1 MKAILII
8 AHHCILP
15 GAYKGFEEI
24 LDKLHHDLPG
34 TRVASTSLLD
44 LENDLRTLLREDVES
59 VTLLPFLLLNGQHAK
74 NDVPRVVAKLQ
85 AEFPQ
90 IPISLLPCLGDWKEF
105 ANMVVAGLC
114 TAQIDERTD
123 LRSYRRKTKD
133 KYLSSLVSRLS
144 SKSSL
149 FSVEL
154 NLEGR
159 NVLVVGGGRI
169 ALRKVKTLLP
179 TGARITVVAPQ
190 FDPEFDYLRREN
202 EASPLQTKDERV
214 SLKNDISLVSR
225 PTLVAMRTKGLRP
238 KCCPLSSL
246 VLEQRPYATD
256 DLRGV
261 FMVFICTDQPTVN
274 AQVSN
279 DARAR
284 RILVNNA
291 CDYLDGDFIVPARM
305 DFGENIAVTVST
317 QGRAPSL
324 AKKLKQKIQTE
335 WAEGLEKEENAFFAQ
350 K

>member
-24 LDKLHHDLPG
+24 LDRLHHDLPG

-59 VTLLPFLLLNGQHAK
+59 VTLLPYLLLNGQHTK

-85 AEFPQ
+85 EEFPQ
-90 IPISLLPCLGDWKEF
+90 IPITLLPCLGDWKEF
-105 ANMVVAGLC
+105 SSMVVCGIRNAQNEISQSAAGVTSLLKVP
-114 TAQIDERTD
+114 QERAH
-123 LRSYRRKTKD
+123 
-133 KYLSSLVSRLS
+133 SSN
-144 SKSSL
+144 L
-149 FSVEL
+149 FSIEL

-169 ALRKVKTLLP
+169 ALRKVKTLIP
-179 TGARITVVAPQ
+179 TGAHITVVAPQ
-190 FDPEFDYLRREN
+190 IDPEFETLKTGDKVPELSRGV
-202 EASPLQTKDERV
+202 EASIT
-214 SLKNDISLVSR
+214 LK
-225 PTLVAMRTKGLRP
+225 K
-238 KCCPLSSL
+238 
-246 VLEQRPYATD
+246 RPYEPL
-256 DLRGV
+256 DLRCV
-261 FMVFICTDQPTVN
+261 FMVFICTDQPAVN

-335 WAEGLEKEENAFFAQ
+335 WAEDLEQVEREFGK
-350 K
+350 

>member
-24 LDKLHHDLPG
+24 LDRLHHDLPG

-59 VTLLPFLLLNGQHAK
+59 VTLLPYLLLNGQHTK

-90 IPISLLPCLGDWKEF
+90 IPITLLPCLGDWKEF
-105 ANMVVAGLC
+105 SSMVVCGIRNAQNEISQSAAGVTSLLKVP
-114 TAQIDERTD
+114 QERAH
-123 LRSYRRKTKD
+123 
-133 KYLSSLVSRLS
+133 SSN
-144 SKSSL
+144 L
-149 FSVEL
+149 FSIEL

-169 ALRKVKTLLP
+169 ALRKVKTLIP
-179 TGARITVVAPQ
+179 TGAHITVVAPQ
-190 FDPEFDYLRREN
+190 IDPEFETLKTGDKVPELSRGV
-202 EASPLQTKDERV
+202 EASIT
-214 SLKNDISLVSR
+214 LK
-225 PTLVAMRTKGLRP
+225 K
-238 KCCPLSSL
+238 
-246 VLEQRPYATD
+246 RPYEPL
-256 DLRGV
+256 DLRCV
-261 FMVFICTDQPTVN
+261 FMVFICTDQPAVN

-335 WAEGLEKEENAFFAQ
+335 WAEDLEQVEREFGK
-350 K
+350 

>member
-24 LDKLHHDLPG
+24 LDQLHHDMPG

-44 LENDLRTLLREDVES
+44 LENDLRALLREDVES
-59 VTLLPFLLLNGQHAK
+59 VTLLPYLLLNGQHTK
-74 NDVPRVVAKLQ
+74 NDVPKVVARLQ
-85 AEFPQ
+85 AEYPQ
-90 IPISLLPCLGDWKEF
+90 IPITLLPCLGDWKEF
-105 ANMVVAGLC
+105 AGMVVSGIRNAEIRNNVVASPVG
-114 TAQIDERTD
+114 AKQSI
-123 LRSYRRKTKD
+123 
-133 KYLSSLVSRLS
+133 SSNSNF
-144 SKSSL
+144 
-149 FSVEL
+149 FSIEL

-190 FDPEFDYLRREN
+190 FDPEFESLQSADKVAELSRRAES
-202 EASPLQTKDERV
+202 ASIT
-214 SLKNDISLVSR
+214 LK
-225 PTLVAMRTKGLRP
+225 T
-238 KCCPLSSL
+238 
-246 VLEQRPYATD
+246 RPYEPL
-256 DLRGV
+256 DLRGI

-335 WAEGLEKEENAFFAQ
+335 WAEGLEQVEKEFYES
-350 K
+350 

>member
-15 GAYKGFEEI
+15 GAYKGFEGI

-44 LENDLRTLLREDVES
+44 LENDLRTLLREDIES
-59 VTLLPFLLLNGQHAK
+59 VTLLPFLLLNGQHTK

-90 IPISLLPCLGDWKEF
+90 IPITLLPCLGDWKEF
-105 ANMVVAGLC
+105 ADMVVNGVRN
-114 TAQIDERTD
+114 AQIENPQSAVGATSYPKAPQERAH
-123 LRSYRRKTKD
+123 
-133 KYLSSLVSRLS
+133 SSN
-144 SKSSL
+144 L
-149 FSVEL
+149 FSIEL

-190 FDPEFDYLRREN
+190 FDPEF
-202 EASPLQTKDERV
+202 K
-214 SLKNDISLVSR
+214 SLDSSTTPNGSAQND
-225 PTLVAMRTKGLRP
+225 TLTSVTLIN
-238 KCCPLSSL
+238 
-246 VLEQRPYATD
+246 RPYEPL

-261 FMVFICTDQPTVN
+261 FMVFICTDQPAVN

-279 DARAR
+279 DAHAR

-335 WAEGLEKEENAFFAQ
+335 WAEGLEQVERDFLH
-350 K
+350 

>member
-15 GAYKGFEEI
+15 GAYKGFETI
-24 LDKLHHDLPG
+24 LDRLHHDMPG

-59 VTLLPFLLLNGQHAK
+59 VTLLPFLLLNGQHSK

-90 IPISLLPCLGDWKEF
+90 IPITLLPCLGDWKDF
-105 ANMVVAGLC
+105 ADMVVAGIRNAQDAC
-114 TAQIDERTD
+114 TCASSSSWSHECGDRIHSERAH
-123 LRSYRRKTKD
+123 
-133 KYLSSLVSRLS
+133 SSN
-144 SKSSL
+144 L
-149 FSVEL
+149 FSIEV
-154 NLEGR
+154 NLEGK

-190 FDPEFDYLRREN
+190 FDPEF
-202 EASPLQTKDERV
+202 
-214 SLKNDISLVSR
+214 SLVSR
-225 PTLVAMRTKGLRP
+225 P
-238 KCCPLSSL
+238 SSL
-246 VLEQRPYATD
+246 VLINRPYEPL
-256 DLRGV
+256 DLRGI
-261 FMVFICTDQPTVN
+261 FMVFICTDQPAVN

-335 WAEGLEKEENAFFAQ
+335 WAEGLEQVERDFK
-350 K
+350 

>member
-15 GAYKGFEEI
+15 GAYKGFEGI

-59 VTLLPFLLLNGQHAK
+59 VTLLPFLLLNGQHTK

-85 AEFPQ
+85 EEFPQ
-90 IPISLLPCLGDWKEF
+90 IPITLMPCLGDWKEF
-105 ANMVVAGLC
+105 SEMVVAGIRN
-114 TAQIDERTD
+114 AQKETVRQ
-123 LRSYRRKTKD
+123 
-133 KYLSSLVSRLS
+133 SSNSTLHTTHSTS
-144 SKSSL
+144 HTSNL
-149 FSVEL
+149 FSIEL

-179 TGARITVVAPQ
+179 TGAHITVVAPQ
-190 FDPEFDYLRREN
+190 LDPEFTTIP
-202 EASPLQTKDERV
+202 SIV
-214 SLKNDISLVSR
+214 LKSR
-225 PTLVAMRTKGLRP
+225 PYE
-238 KCCPLSSL
+238 PL
-246 VLEQRPYATD
+246 
-256 DLRGV
+256 DLRGI
-261 FMVFICTDQPTVN
+261 FMVFICTDKPAVN

-335 WAEGLEKEENAFFAQ
+335 WAEGLEQVEREFGK
-350 K
+350 

>member
-24 LDKLHHDLPG
+24 LDRLHHDLPG

-44 LENDLRTLLREDVES
+44 LETDLRTLLREDVES
-59 VTLLPFLLLNGQHAK
+59 VTLLPYLLLNGQHTK
-74 NDVPRVVAKLQ
+74 NDVPRIVARLQ
-85 AEFPQ
+85 TEFPQ
-90 IPISLLPCLGDWKEF
+90 IPITLLPCLGDWKKF
-105 ANMVVAGLC
+105 ADMVVDGVRN
-114 TAQIDERTD
+114 AQNKSSQKATPVQGGDSPSA
-123 LRSYRRKTKD
+123 LSRS
-133 KYLSSLVSRLS
+133 
-144 SKSSL
+144 SSL
-149 FSVEL
+149 FSIEL

-169 ALRKVKTLLP
+169 ALRKVKSLVP

-190 FDPEFDYLRREN
+190 FDPEF
-202 EASPLQTKDERV
+202 EALASAFEQSALNNQGT
-214 SLKNDISLVSR
+214 
-225 PTLVAMRTKGLRP
+225 
-238 KCCPLSSL
+238 SL
-246 VLEQRPYATD
+246 VLKRRSYEPL
-256 DLRGV
+256 DLLGI
-261 FMVFICTDQPTVN
+261 FMVFICTDQPAVN

-335 WAEGLEKEENAFFAQ
+335 WGDGLAQ
-350 K
+350 IEQEFLL

>member
-24 LDKLHHDLPG
+24 LDRLHHDLPG

-59 VTLLPFLLLNGQHAK
+59 VTLLPYLLLNGQHTK

-85 AEFPQ
+85 VEFPQ
-90 IPISLLPCLGDWKEF
+90 IPITLLPCLGDWKEF
-105 ANMVVAGLC
+105 SSMVVCGIRN
-114 TAQIDERTD
+114 AQLDEKKP
-123 LRSYRRKTKD
+123 SE
-133 KYLSSLVSRLS
+133 SLVSRLS
-144 SKSSL
+144 SKTSNL
-149 FSVEL
+149 FSIEL

-169 ALRKVKTLLP
+169 ALRKVKTLIP
-179 TGARITVVAPQ
+179 TGAHITVVAPQ
-190 FDPEFDYLRREN
+190 FDPEFETLKTGDKVPELSRGT
-202 EASPLQTKDERV
+202 EASIT
-214 SLKNDISLVSR
+214 LK
-225 PTLVAMRTKGLRP
+225 K
-238 KCCPLSSL
+238 
-246 VLEQRPYATD
+246 RPYEPL
-256 DLRGV
+256 DLRCV
-261 FMVFICTDQPTVN
+261 FMVFICTDQPAVN

-324 AKKLKQKIQTE
+324 AKKLKQKIQAE
-335 WAEGLEKEENAFFAQ
+335 WAEGLEQVEREFGKS
-350 K
+350 

>member
-15 GAYKGFEEI
+15 GAYKGFEGI

-59 VTLLPFLLLNGQHAK
+59 VTLLPFLLLNGQHSK

-85 AEFPQ
+85 EEFPQ
-90 IPISLLPCLGDWKEF
+90 IPITLMPCLGDWKEF
-105 ANMVVAGLC
+105 SDMVVDGIRN
-114 TAQIDERTD
+114 AQKETVHQ
-123 LRSYRRKTKD
+123 
-133 KYLSSLVSRLS
+133 SSNSTLHTTHSTS
-144 SKSSL
+144 HTSNL
-149 FSVEL
+149 FSIEL

-179 TGARITVVAPQ
+179 TGAHITVVAPQ
-190 FDPEFDYLRREN
+190 LDPEFTTI
-202 EASPLQTKDERV
+202 SSIV
-214 SLKNDISLVSR
+214 LKN
-225 PTLVAMRTKGLRP
+225 
-238 KCCPLSSL
+238 
-246 VLEQRPYATD
+246 RPYEPL
-256 DLRGV
+256 DLRGI
-261 FMVFICTDQPTVN
+261 FMVFICTDQPAVN

-324 AKKLKQKIQTE
+324 AKKLKQKIQSE
-335 WAEGLEKEENAFFAQ
+335 WAEGLEQVERDFLH
-350 K
+350 

>member
-59 VTLLPFLLLNGQHAK
+59 VTLLPYLLLNGQHSK

-85 AEFPQ
+85 EEFPQ
-90 IPISLLPCLGDWKEF
+90 IPITLLPCLGDWKEF
-105 ANMVVAGLC
+105 ANMVVSGIRN
-114 TAQIDERTD
+114 AQSDLSQSASGATPYPKAPQERAH
-123 LRSYRRKTKD
+123 
-133 KYLSSLVSRLS
+133 SSN
-144 SKSSL
+144 L
-149 FSVEL
+149 FSIEV
-154 NLEGR
+154 NLEGK

-190 FDPEFDYLRREN
+190 LDPEF
-202 EASPLQTKDERV
+202 EALKSGETAEPAA
-214 SLKNDISLVSR
+214 SIILKN
-225 PTLVAMRTKGLRP
+225 
-238 KCCPLSSL
+238 
-246 VLEQRPYATD
+246 RPYEPL
-256 DLRGV
+256 DLRGI
-261 FMVFICTDQPTVN
+261 FMVFICTDQPAVN

-324 AKKLKQKIQTE
+324 AKKLKQKIQSE
-335 WAEGLEKEENAFFAQ
+335 WAEGLEKVERDFLNS
-350 K
+350 

>member
-59 VTLLPFLLLNGQHAK
+59 VTLLPYLLLNGQHSK

-85 AEFPQ
+85 EEFPR
-90 IPISLLPCLGDWKEF
+90 IPITLLPCLGDWKEF
-105 ANMVVAGLC
+105 ADMVVCGIRN
-114 TAQIDERTD
+114 AQEPRACAP
-123 LRSYRRKTKD
+123 
-133 KYLSSLVSRLS
+133 SSS
-144 SKSSL
+144 STPEHRNSNL
-149 FSVEL
+149 FSIEV
-154 NLEGR
+154 NLEGK

-190 FDPEFDYLRREN
+190 FDPEF
-202 EASPLQTKDERV
+202 
-214 SLKNDISLVSR
+214 SLVSR
-225 PTLVAMRTKGLRP
+225 
-238 KCCPLSSL
+238 LSSL
-246 VLEQRPYATD
+246 VLINRPYEPL
-256 DLRGV
+256 DLRGI
-261 FMVFICTDQPTVN
+261 FMVFICTDQPAVN

-335 WAEGLEKEENAFFAQ
+335 WAEGLEQVERDFK
-350 K
+350 

>member
-15 GAYKGFEEI
+15 GAYKGFEGI

-59 VTLLPFLLLNGQHAK
+59 VTLLPFLLLNGQHSK

-85 AEFPQ
+85 EEFPQ
-90 IPISLLPCLGDWKEF
+90 IPITLMPCLGDWSEF
-105 ANMVVAGLC
+105 AAMVVNGIRN
-114 TAQIDERTD
+114 AQEPRSCAPSSSSATELRT
-123 LRSYRRKTKD
+123 SN
-133 KYLSSLVSRLS
+133 
-144 SKSSL
+144 L
-149 FSVEL
+149 FSIEL

-169 ALRKVKTLLP
+169 ALRKVRTLLP
-179 TGARITVVAPQ
+179 TGAHITVVAPQ
-190 FDPEFDYLRREN
+190 LDPEFTTIP
-202 EASPLQTKDERV
+202 SIV
-214 SLKNDISLVSR
+214 LKSR
-225 PTLVAMRTKGLRP
+225 PYE
-238 KCCPLSSL
+238 PL
-246 VLEQRPYATD
+246 
-256 DLRGV
+256 DLRGI
-261 FMVFICTDQPTVN
+261 FMVFICTDKPAVN

-324 AKKLKQKIQTE
+324 AKKLKQKIQSE
-335 WAEGLEKEENAFFAQ
+335 WAEGLEQVERDFLH
-350 K
+350 

>member
-90 IPISLLPCLGDWKEF
+90 IPITLMPCLGDWKAF
-105 ANMVVAGLC
+105 SNMVVSGL
-114 TAQIDERTD
+114 RTVQNQ
-123 LRSYRRKTKD
+123 SENASVTKPAT
-133 KYLSSLVSRLS
+133 SQNH
-144 SKSSL
+144 SL
-149 FSVEL
+149 FSIEL
-154 NLEGR
+154 NLDGR

-190 FDPEFDYLRREN
+190 FDPEFQKFAPQSVILL
-202 EASPLQTKDERV
+202 P
-214 SLKNDISLVSR
+214 
-225 PTLVAMRTKGLRP
+225 
-238 KCCPLSSL
+238 
-246 VLEQRPYATD
+246 RPYATD

-261 FMVFICTDQPTVN
+261 FMVFICTDKPAVN

-279 DARAR
+279 DAHAR

-335 WAEGLEKEENAFFAQ
+335 WAEGLEQVERDFLL
-350 K
+350 

>member
-59 VTLLPFLLLNGQHAK
+59 VTLLPYLLLNGQHSK

-85 AEFPQ
+85 EEFPQ
-90 IPISLLPCLGDWKEF
+90 IPITLLPCLGDWKEF
-105 ANMVVAGLC
+105 ADMVVAGIRN
-114 TAQIDERTD
+114 AQDAPSSSWSRPGPCKGIGTGDRIHSEPRT
-123 LRSYRRKTKD
+123 SN
-133 KYLSSLVSRLS
+133 
-144 SKSSL
+144 L
-149 FSVEL
+149 FSIEV
-154 NLEGR
+154 NLEGK

-190 FDPEFDYLRREN
+190 FDPEFDALCRHSERSEESSQFSN
-202 EASPLQTKDERV
+202 SASAEQVLSIT
-214 SLKNDISLVSR
+214 LK
-225 PTLVAMRTKGLRP
+225 
-238 KCCPLSSL
+238 
-246 VLEQRPYATD
+246 QRPYEPL
-256 DLRGV
+256 DLRGI
-261 FMVFICTDQPTVN
+261 FMVFICTDQPAVN

-335 WAEGLEKEENAFFAQ
+335 WAEGLEQVEHDFLNS
-350 K
+350 

>member
-1 MKAILII
+1 MKVILII

-24 LDKLHHDLPG
+24 LDRLHHDLPG

-59 VTLLPFLLLNGQHAK
+59 VTLLPYLLLNGQHTK
-74 NDVPRVVAKLQ
+74 NDVPRIVARLQ
-85 AEFPQ
+85 TEFPQ
-90 IPISLLPCLGDWKEF
+90 IPITLLPCLGDWKKF
-105 ANMVVAGLC
+105 ADMVVDGVRN
-114 TAQIDERTD
+114 AQNKSSQKATQIQGGDSPSA
-123 LRSYRRKTKD
+123 LSRS
-133 KYLSSLVSRLS
+133 
-144 SKSSL
+144 SSL
-149 FSVEL
+149 FSIEL

-169 ALRKVKTLLP
+169 ALRKVKSLVP

-190 FDPEFDYLRREN
+190 FDPEF
-202 EASPLQTKDERV
+202 EALASAFEQSALNNQGT
-214 SLKNDISLVSR
+214 
-225 PTLVAMRTKGLRP
+225 
-238 KCCPLSSL
+238 SL
-246 VLEQRPYATD
+246 VLKRRSYEPL
-256 DLRGV
+256 DLLGI
-261 FMVFICTDQPTVN
+261 FMVFICTDQPAVN

-335 WAEGLEKEENAFFAQ
+335 WGDGLAQ
-350 K
+350 IEQEFLL

>member
-24 LDKLHHDLPG
+24 LDQLHHDMPG

-44 LENDLRTLLREDVES
+44 LENDLRALLREDVES
-59 VTLLPFLLLNGQHAK
+59 VTLLPYLLLNGQHTK
-74 NDVPRVVAKLQ
+74 NDVPKVVARLQ
-85 AEFPQ
+85 AEYPQ
-90 IPISLLPCLGDWKEF
+90 IPITLLPCLGDWKEF
-105 ANMVVAGLC
+105 AGMVVSGIRNAEIRNNVIASPVG
-114 TAQIDERTD
+114 AKQSI
-123 LRSYRRKTKD
+123 
-133 KYLSSLVSRLS
+133 SSNSNF
-144 SKSSL
+144 
-149 FSVEL
+149 FSIEL
-154 NLEGR
+154 NLEGK

-190 FDPEFDYLRREN
+190 FDPEFESLQSADKVAELSRRAES
-202 EASPLQTKDERV
+202 ASIT
-214 SLKNDISLVSR
+214 LK
-225 PTLVAMRTKGLRP
+225 T
-238 KCCPLSSL
+238 
-246 VLEQRPYATD
+246 RPYEPL
-256 DLRGV
+256 DLRGI

-305 DFGENIAVTVST
+305 DFGQNIAVTVST

-324 AKKLKQKIQTE
+324 AKKLKQKIQAE
-335 WAEGLEKEENAFFAQ
+335 WAEGLEQVEKEFYES
-350 K
+350 

>member
-59 VTLLPFLLLNGQHAK
+59 VTLLPYLLLNGQHSK
-74 NDVPRVVAKLQ
+74 NDVPRVVARLQ

-90 IPISLLPCLGDWKEF
+90 IPITLLPCLGDWKEF
-105 ANMVVAGLC
+105 SDMVVAGVRN
-114 TAQIDERTD
+114 AQNGVCHSERSEESRASLDSSTTPNGFAQD
-123 LRSYRRKTKD
+123 DTKMERAHF
-133 KYLSSLVSRLS
+133 SN
-144 SKSSL
+144 L
-149 FSVEL
+149 FSIEL

-190 FDPEFDYLRREN
+190 FDPEFH
-202 EASPLQTKDERV
+202 S
-214 SLKNDISLVSR
+214 
-225 PTLVAMRTKGLRP
+225 
-238 KCCPLSSL
+238 
-246 VLEQRPYATD
+246 LEQSAKGDDNVAFPNARDLTPVTLINRPYEPL

-261 FMVFICTDQPTVN
+261 FMVFICTDQPAVN

-305 DFGENIAVTVST
+305 NFGENIAVTVST

-324 AKKLKQKIQTE
+324 AKKLKQKIQTS
-335 WAEGLEKEENAFFAQ
+335 WGADLSQLEREFEDSSLN
-350 K
+350 

>member
-15 GAYKGFEEI
+15 GAYKGFEGI

-59 VTLLPFLLLNGQHAK
+59 VTLLPFLLLNGQHTK

-90 IPISLLPCLGDWKEF
+90 IPITLMPCLGDWKEF
-105 ANMVVAGLC
+105 ADMVVAGLRQASSWSHEC
-114 TAQIDERTD
+114 GDRIHPEH
-123 LRSYRRKTKD
+123 RS
-133 KYLSSLVSRLS
+133 SN
-144 SKSSL
+144 L

-190 FDPEFDYLRREN
+190 FDPEFSHVI
-202 EASPLQTKDERV
+202 ASGAKQSMVTMF
-214 SLKNDISLVSR
+214 SR
-225 PTLVAMRTKGLRP
+225 PYE
-238 KCCPLSSL
+238 PL
-246 VLEQRPYATD
+246 
-256 DLRGV
+256 DLRGI
-261 FMVFICTDQPTVN
+261 FMVFICTDQPAVN

-324 AKKLKQKIQTE
+324 AKKLKQKIQSE
-335 WAEGLEKEENAFFAQ
+335 WAEGLEQVEHDFLNS
-350 K
+350 

>member
-24 LDKLHHDLPG
+24 MDKLHHDLPG

-59 VTLLPFLLLNGQHAK
+59 VTLLPYLLLNGQHTK
-74 NDVPRVVAKLQ
+74 NDVPKVVAHLQ

-90 IPISLLPCLGDWKEF
+90 IPITLLPCLGDWKEF
-105 ANMVVAGLC
+105 ADMVVEGIRN
-114 TAQIDERTD
+114 AQKPRT
-123 LRSYRRKTKD
+123 SA
-133 KYLSSLVSRLS
+133 LSSS
-144 SKSSL
+144 SAPEHRSSNL
-149 FSVEL
+149 FSIEL
-154 NLEGR
+154 NLEGK

-190 FDPEFDYLRREN
+190 FDPEF
-202 EASPLQTKDERV
+202 AAIP
-214 SLKNDISLVSR
+214 
-225 PTLVAMRTKGLRP
+225 
-238 KCCPLSSL
+238 SL
-246 VLEQRPYATD
+246 VLKNRPYEPL
-256 DLRGV
+256 DLRGI
-261 FMVFICTDQPTVN
+261 FMVFICTDQPAVN

-324 AKKLKQKIQTE
+324 AKKLKQKIQTD
-335 WAEGLEKEENAFFAQ
+335 WAEELSQIERNFDK
-350 K
+350 

>member
-24 LDKLHHDLPG
+24 MDKLHHDLPG

-59 VTLLPFLLLNGQHAK
+59 VTLLPYLLLNGQHTK
-74 NDVPRVVAKLQ
+74 NDVPKVVAHLQ

-90 IPISLLPCLGDWKEF
+90 IPITLLPCLGDWKEF
-105 ANMVVAGLC
+105 ADMVVNGVRN
-114 TAQIDERTD
+114 AQNEAVRP
-123 LRSYRRKTKD
+123 
-133 KYLSSLVSRLS
+133 SSNSTFHTTHS
-144 SKSSL
+144 TSHTSNL
-149 FSVEL
+149 FSIEL
-154 NLEGR
+154 NLEGK

-190 FDPEFDYLRREN
+190 FDPEFSEI
-202 EASPLQTKDERV
+202 P
-214 SLKNDISLVSR
+214 
-225 PTLVAMRTKGLRP
+225 
-238 KCCPLSSL
+238 SL
-246 VLEQRPYATD
+246 VLKNRPYEPL
-256 DLRGV
+256 DLRGI
-261 FMVFICTDQPTVN
+261 FMVFICTDQPAVN

-324 AKKLKQKIQTE
+324 AKKLKQKIQTD
-335 WAEGLEKEENAFFAQ
+335 WAEELSQIERNFDK
-350 K
+350 

>member
-90 IPISLLPCLGDWKEF
+90 IPITLLPCLGDWKEF

-123 LRSYRRKTKD
+123 LRSYRRKTKEN
-133 KYLSSLVSRLS
+133 YLSSLVSRLS

-202 EASPLQTKDERV
+202 EASPLQTKDERA

-225 PTLVAMRTKGLRP
+225 
-238 KCCPLSSL
+238 LSSL
-246 VLEQRPYATD
+246 VLEQRPYSTD

-324 AKKLKQKIQTE
+324 AKKLKTKIQNE

>member
-15 GAYKGFEEI
+15 GAYKGFEGI

-59 VTLLPFLLLNGQHAK
+59 VTLLPFLLLNGQHTK

-85 AEFPQ
+85 EEFPQ
-90 IPISLLPCLGDWKEF
+90 IPITLMPCLGDWSEF
-105 ANMVVAGLC
+105 AGMVVNGIRN
-114 TAQIDERTD
+114 AQEPRSCAPSSSSSTESRT
-123 LRSYRRKTKD
+123 SN
-133 KYLSSLVSRLS
+133 
-144 SKSSL
+144 L
-149 FSVEL
+149 FSIEL

-179 TGARITVVAPQ
+179 TGAHITVVAPQ
-190 FDPEFDYLRREN
+190 LDPEF
-202 EASPLQTKDERV
+202 TT
-214 SLKNDISLVSR
+214 ISSIVIKSR
-225 PTLVAMRTKGLRP
+225 PYE
-238 KCCPLSSL
+238 PL
-246 VLEQRPYATD
+246 
-256 DLRGV
+256 DLRGI
-261 FMVFICTDQPTVN
+261 FMAFICTDKPVVN

-324 AKKLKQKIQTE
+324 AKKLKQHIQET
-335 WAEGLEKEENAFFAQ
+335 WRDALEKIEREF

>member
-24 LDKLHHDLPG
+24 LDRLHHDLPG

-59 VTLLPFLLLNGQHAK
+59 VTLLPYLLLNGQHSK

-90 IPISLLPCLGDWKEF
+90 IPITLLPCLGDWKEF
-105 ANMVVAGLC
+105 SSMVVCGIRN
-114 TAQIDERTD
+114 AQSNKKAPAE
-123 LRSYRRKTKD
+123 
-133 KYLSSLVSRLS
+133 SLVSRPS
-144 SKSSL
+144 SNSNL
-149 FSVEL
+149 FSIEL

-169 ALRKVKTLLP
+169 ALRKVKTLIP
-179 TGARITVVAPQ
+179 TGAHITVVAPQ
-190 FDPEFDYLRREN
+190 FDPEFNALCRHSERSEESSCFSN
-202 EASPLQTKDERV
+202 SASVEPSSITLKKRLYEPL
-214 SLKNDISLVSR
+214 
-225 PTLVAMRTKGLRP
+225 
-238 KCCPLSSL
+238 
-246 VLEQRPYATD
+246 
-256 DLRGV
+256 DLRCV
-261 FMVFICTDQPTVN
+261 FMVFICTDQPAVN

-335 WAEGLEKEENAFFAQ
+335 WADDLEQIEREFGK
-350 K
+350 

>member
-24 LDKLHHDLPG
+24 LDQLHHDMPG

-44 LENDLRTLLREDVES
+44 LENDLRALLREDVES
-59 VTLLPFLLLNGQHAK
+59 VTLLPYLLLNGQHTK
-74 NDVPRVVAKLQ
+74 NDVPKVVARLQ
-85 AEFPQ
+85 AEYPQ
-90 IPISLLPCLGDWKEF
+90 IPITLLPCLGDWKEF
-105 ANMVVAGLC
+105 AGMVVSGIRNAQKENKKAHDQNGL
-114 TAQIDERTD
+114 AKSDN
-123 LRSYRRKTKD
+123 
-133 KYLSSLVSRLS
+133 LSDTLNVVASPVGAKQSIS
-144 SKSSL
+144 SNSNF
-149 FSVEL
+149 FSIEL

-190 FDPEFDYLRREN
+190 FDPEFKSLDPST
-202 EASPLQTKDERV
+202 SPCGSAQKD
-214 SLKNDISLVSR
+214 SLTSV
-225 PTLVAMRTKGLRP
+225 TLIKRAYE
-238 KCCPLSSL
+238 PL
-246 VLEQRPYATD
+246 
-256 DLRGV
+256 DLRCV

-279 DARAR
+279 DAHAR

-324 AKKLKQKIQTE
+324 AKKLKQKIQAE
-335 WAEGLEKEENAFFAQ
+335 WAEGLEQVEKEFYES
-350 K
+350 

>member
-15 GAYKGFEEI
+15 GAYKGFEGI

-59 VTLLPFLLLNGQHAK
+59 VTLLPFLLLNGQHSK

-85 AEFPQ
+85 EEFPQ
-90 IPISLLPCLGDWKEF
+90 IPITLMPCLGDWKEF
-105 ANMVVAGLC
+105 SDMVVAGIRS
-114 TAQIDERTD
+114 AQIDDRMPADTG
-123 LRSYRRKTKD
+123 YRRKTKENNGIAEENH
-133 KYLSSLVSRLS
+133 LS
-144 SKSSL
+144 SKTSNL
-149 FSVEL
+149 FSIEL

-179 TGARITVVAPQ
+179 TGAHITVVAPQ
-190 FDPEFDYLRREN
+190 LDPEFTTIP
-202 EASPLQTKDERV
+202 SIV
-214 SLKNDISLVSR
+214 LKSR
-225 PTLVAMRTKGLRP
+225 PYE
-238 KCCPLSSL
+238 PL
-246 VLEQRPYATD
+246 
-256 DLRGV
+256 DLRGI
-261 FMVFICTDQPTVN
+261 FMVFICTDKPAVN

-324 AKKLKQKIQTE
+324 AKKLKQKIQSE
-335 WAEGLEKEENAFFAQ
+335 WADGLEQVERDFLH
-350 K
+350 

>member
-24 LDKLHHDLPG
+24 LDRLHHDLPG

-59 VTLLPFLLLNGQHAK
+59 VTLLPYLLLNGQHSK

-85 AEFPQ
+85 EEFPQ
-90 IPISLLPCLGDWKEF
+90 IPITLLPCLGDWKEF
-105 ANMVVAGLC
+105 SSMVVAGVRSAQNAC
-114 TAQIDERTD
+114 TCAPSSSWSHECGDRIHSERAH
-123 LRSYRRKTKD
+123 
-133 KYLSSLVSRLS
+133 SSN
-144 SKSSL
+144 L
-149 FSVEL
+149 FSIEL

-169 ALRKVKTLLP
+169 ALRKVKTLIP
-179 TGARITVVAPQ
+179 TGAHITVVAPQ
-190 FDPEFDYLRREN
+190 FDPEFE
-202 EASPLQTKDERV
+202 T
-214 SLKNDISLVSR
+214 LKTGDKVPELSR
-225 PTLVAMRTKGLRP
+225 GAESSITLK
-238 KCCPLSSL
+238 K
-246 VLEQRPYATD
+246 RPYEPL
-256 DLRGV
+256 DLRCV
-261 FMVFICTDQPTVN
+261 FMVFICTDQPAVN

-324 AKKLKQKIQTE
+324 AKKLKQKIQAE
-335 WAEGLEKEENAFFAQ
+335 WAEDLVQIEKDFKKE
-350 K
+350 

>member
-24 LDKLHHDLPG
+24 LDRLHHDMPG

-44 LENDLRTLLREDVES
+44 LENDLRALLREDVES
-59 VTLLPFLLLNGQHAK
+59 VTLLPYLLLNGQHTK
-74 NDVPRVVAKLQ
+74 NDVPKVVARLQ
-85 AEFPQ
+85 AEYPQ
-90 IPISLLPCLGDWKEF
+90 IPITLLPCLGDWKEF
-105 ANMVVAGLC
+105 AGMVVSGIRNAQKENKKTHDQNGL
-114 TAQIDERTD
+114 AKSDN
-123 LRSYRRKTKD
+123 
-133 KYLSSLVSRLS
+133 LSDTLNVVASPVGAKQSIS
-144 SKSSL
+144 SNSNF
-149 FSVEL
+149 FSIEL

-190 FDPEFDYLRREN
+190 FDPEFKSLDSLTTPDSRMTGSAQKDSLTSVTLIKRAYE
-202 EASPLQTKDERV
+202 PL
-214 SLKNDISLVSR
+214 
-225 PTLVAMRTKGLRP
+225 
-238 KCCPLSSL
+238 
-246 VLEQRPYATD
+246 
-256 DLRGV
+256 DLRCV

-305 DFGENIAVTVST
+305 DFGQNIAVTVST

-324 AKKLKQKIQTE
+324 AKKLKQKIQAE
-335 WAEGLEKEENAFFAQ
+335 WAEGLEQVEKEFYES
-350 K
+350 

>member
-59 VTLLPFLLLNGQHAK
+59 VTLLPYLLLNGQHSK

-90 IPISLLPCLGDWKEF
+90 IPITLLPCLGDWKEF
-105 ANMVVAGLC
+105 SSMVVCGIRN
-114 TAQIDERTD
+114 AQIENSQSSAGATPYPKAPQERAH
-123 LRSYRRKTKD
+123 
-133 KYLSSLVSRLS
+133 SSN
-144 SKSSL
+144 L
-149 FSVEL
+149 FSIEL

-169 ALRKVKTLLP
+169 ALRKVKTLIP

-190 FDPEFDYLRREN
+190 FDPEFNALCRH
-202 EASPLQTKDERV
+202 SERSEESSQFTNSAFAEL
-214 SLKNDISLVSR
+214 SLSI
-225 PTLVAMRTKGLRP
+225 TLK
-238 KCCPLSSL
+238 
-246 VLEQRPYATD
+246 QRPYEPL

-261 FMVFICTDQPTVN
+261 FMVFICTDQPAVN

-335 WAEGLEKEENAFFAQ
+335 WANDLAKVEREFECK
-350 K
+350 

>member
-24 LDKLHHDLPG
+24 LDQLHHDMPG

-59 VTLLPFLLLNGQHAK
+59 VTLLPYLLLNGQHTK
-74 NDVPRVVAKLQ
+74 NDVPKVVARLQ
-85 AEFPQ
+85 AEYPQ
-90 IPISLLPCLGDWKEF
+90 IPITLLPCLGDWKEF
-105 ANMVVAGLC
+105 AGMVVSGIRNAQKESKKAHDQNGL
-114 TAQIDERTD
+114 AKSDN
-123 LRSYRRKTKD
+123 
-133 KYLSSLVSRLS
+133 LSDTLNVIACPVGAKQSIS
-144 SKSSL
+144 SNSNF
-149 FSVEL
+149 FSIEL

-190 FDPEFDYLRREN
+190 FDPEFKSLDSLTTPDSRMTGSAQKDSLTSVTLIKRAYE
-202 EASPLQTKDERV
+202 PL
-214 SLKNDISLVSR
+214 
-225 PTLVAMRTKGLRP
+225 
-238 KCCPLSSL
+238 
-246 VLEQRPYATD
+246 
-256 DLRGV
+256 DLRCV

-279 DARAR
+279 DAHAR

-324 AKKLKQKIQTE
+324 AKKLKQKIQAE
-335 WAEGLEKEENAFFAQ
+335 WAEGLEQVEKEFYES
-350 K
+350 